1 MTAKESST
9 PDADASDFSGSEAE
23 LDDAINGLRGGVKKD
38 TGDLADFGQANDDIA
53 PSPTGFSNLGD
64 LSDDAA
70 STDADVGGFGRSS
83 IEPHQAPGSALT
95 SNARLIMDIPIDVHI
110 VLGSRRMQ
118 VSGLMDLTEGANIA
132 LDKKIGEPVEITVNG
147 RRIAWGE
154 ITVLENDN
162 TRFGVKLIEVLS
174 ATKA

>member
-1 MTAKESST
+1 MTAKESLT
-9 PDADASDFSGSEAE
+9 PDPDTSDFSGDEAE

-38 TGDLADFGQANDDIA
+38 AGDLADFGAADDDIA
-53 PSPTGFSNLGD
+53 PSLTGFSNSGD

-70 STDADVGGFGRSS
+70 STDADVGGFGSS
-83 IEPHQAPGSALT
+83 VKPHQAPGSALT

-174 ATKA
+174 GKKT